1 MWLSLDGL
9 FSFVTS
15 SMSISPTSYPSGIT
29 GRLNGVETLN
39 VASFGCPSPHLANC
53 VLILTLSWGTVAE
66 RDPWG
71 SVVNHLMES
80 EQVDGSLFPTP
91 PCPSNIDGCEL
102 LHIVPNRACWDTL
115 YSDGQ
120 GTLRSRE
127 GTEAFTLPSLVLIV
141 QRPASMSLSSHSIAS
156 SVRYM
161 TPVLNFYSL
170 NKRRDFL
177 SISFLS
183 VSCCVAGSNS

>member
-80 EQVDGSLFPTP
+80 GWWEPLPYAPMSLRLWTASHSPE
-91 PCPSNIDGCEL
+91 PSL
-102 LHIVPNRACWDTL
+102 LRHIILWRAR
-115 YSDGQ
+115 YSTFSG
-120 GTLRSRE
+120 RNWS
-127 GTEAFTLPSLVLIV
+127 FHSSLPSLDSATSRLYV
-141 QRPASMSLSSHSIAS
+141 
-156 SVRYM
+156 SV
-161 TPVLNFYSL
+161 
-170 NKRRDFL
+170 
-177 SISFLS
+177 
-183 VSCCVAGSNS
+183 VA